1 MPSQTLSG
9 AGVALDLVG
18 LSKTYGK
25 NGVVKSV
32 DLSVKPG
39 EFVTLLGP
47 SGSGKTTTLSMIAG
61 FTPVTAGE
69 ILLGGESIRS
79 RPPHR
84 RNIGVVFQNYALFPH
99 MTAAENIAFPLK
111 RRKFTRSQIKEKV
124 GHALDLVHLQ
134 EFGDRFP
141 KQLSGG
147 QQQRV
152 ALARAVVFDPP
163 ILLMDEPLGALDK
176 KLRDS
181 LQGEIRRIHREL
193 GVTIMLVTHDQEEA
207 LTLSD
212 RIAVFNEGRIE
223 QCDTG
228 EALYRRPMSRFVAN
242 FLGESNIFT
251 GPVETIGNE
260 AVVTIG
266 NSRIRVDGTDTTIG
280 HAASVLL
287 RPEACRVSAVE
298 GSIAADGC
306 TLPGVVADLVYLG
319 SNRRLEIDV
328 PGHGRITVREPAE
341 TGDRLRRGDDVS
353 VSWDFEAATL
363 LPETQNDAE
372 HELAAP
378 ALT

>member
-1 MPSQTLSG
+1 MRSETRSG

-18 LSKTYGK
+18 LSKSYGK

-32 DLSVKPG
+32 DLSVQPG

-61 FTPVTAGE
+61 FTPATSGE
-69 ILLGGESIRS
+69 ILLGGESISS

-111 RRKFTRSQIKEKV
+111 RRKMTRTQIKDKV
-124 GHALDLVHLQ
+124 KQALDLVHLH
-134 EFGDRFP
+134 EFGDRYP

-223 QCDTG
+223 QCAAG
-228 EALYRRPMSRFVAN
+228 ETLYQRPATRFVAN

-251 GPVETIGNE
+251 GPVEVFGNE

-266 NSRIRVDGTDTTIG
+266 DSRVRVEVDSPVGQS
-280 HAASVLL
+280 ASVLL
-287 RPEACRVSAVE
+287 RPESCNVS
-298 GSIAADGC
+298 AADGQLASDGC
-306 TLPGVVADLVYLG
+306 GLPGVVADLVYLG
-319 SNRRLEIDV
+319 STRRLEIDV

-341 TGDRLRRGDDVS
+341 NGERLRRGDNVAVTWS
-353 VSWDFEAATL
+353 FGAATL
-363 LPETQNDAE
+363 LPEEQSASRVE
-372 HELAAP
+372 AAAP
-378 ALT
+378 ALI

>member
-1 MPSQTLSG
+1 MRSETHSG

-18 LSKTYGK
+18 LSKNYGK

-32 DLSVKPG
+32 DLSIKPG

-61 FTPVTAGE
+61 FTPATAGE
-69 ILLGGESIRS
+69 ILLGGESISS

-99 MTAAENIAFPLK
+99 MTASENIACPWK
-111 RRKFTRSQIKEKV
+111 RRKMTRAQIKEKV
-124 GHALDLVHLQ
+124 GLALDLVHLR
-134 EFGDRFP
+134 EFGDRYP

-228 EALYRRPMSRFVAN
+228 ETLYRRPASRFVAN
-242 FLGESNIFT
+242 FLGE
-251 GPVETIGNE
+251 V
-260 AVVTIG
+260 
-266 NSRIRVDGTDTTIG
+266 
-280 HAASVLL
+280 
-287 RPEACRVSAVE
+287 
-298 GSIAADGC
+298 
-306 TLPGVVADLVYLG
+306 
-319 SNRRLEIDV
+319 
-328 PGHGRITVREPAE
+328 
-341 TGDRLRRGDDVS
+341 
-353 VSWDFEAATL
+353 
-363 LPETQNDAE
+363 QNF
-372 HELAAP
+372 HR
-378 ALT
+378 TR

>member
-1 MPSQTLSG
+1 MRSETHSG

-18 LSKTYGK
+18 LSKNYGK

-32 DLSVKPG
+32 DLSIKPG

-61 FTPVTAGE
+61 FTPATAGE
-69 ILLGGESIRS
+69 ILLGGESISS

-99 MTAAENIAFPLK
+99 MTASENIAFPLK
-111 RRKFTRSQIKEKV
+111 RRKMTRAQIKEKV
-124 GHALDLVHLQ
+124 GLALDLVHLR
-134 EFGDRFP
+134 EFGDRYP

-228 EALYRRPMSRFVAN
+228 ETLYRRPASRFVAN

-251 GPVETIGNE
+251 GPAEDIGNE
-260 AVVTIG
+260 AVVAIG
-266 NSRIRVDGTDTTIG
+266 DSRVRVERTDAPIG
-280 HAASVLL
+280 VSASFLL
-287 RPEACRVSAVE
+287 RPEVCRVGASNCTNA
-298 GSIAADGC
+298 SDGC
-306 TLPGVVADLVYLG
+306 SLPGVVADLVYLG
-319 SNRRLEIDV
+319 ATRRLEIDV
-328 PGHGRITVREPAE
+328 PGHGRITVREPAV
-341 TGDRLRRGDDVS
+341 TGDQLRRGDDVTI
-353 VSWDFEAATL
+353 SWDFGAATL
-363 LPETQNDAE
+363 LPDAQSSAE
-372 HELAAP
+372 RELATP